1 VARLIGADPD
11 EIAFVGNASTAL
23 SIAAHMLA
31 DRGGVVTVEDEFPSC
46 TLPWLQ
52 LGHDVSF
59 AGRRRNGTVTLE
71 DLEEALDRRP
81 ASARREA
88 PGVLAVSFVQFRSGF
103 RFDLGE
109 LGELCADRELELVVD
124 ATQGLGAFPVDVGAA
139 RVGFLASSGYKWLT
153 AGYGVAILQVR
164 SELLDRLEFP
174 VAGWRSARDPYA
186 LTWDELDLT
195 HRAAGLEMGHP
206 PFAGIFALGAALELI
221 EEIGVEAIAARI
233 LELVGRLHERLAQAG
248 FRVLSTTDPGHMSG
262 ICVVDIEAPGR
273 AVEALAERD
282 IVVSSRGRGLRVSVH
297 HYNDTDDVDRFV
309 DALSELRPPGKPG

>member
-1 VARLIGADPD
+1 MADWQAVRAEFPAVTRRVYLNTAGGGPVSRRAAEAGRRYYELTLEDGDVHWDAWLERVDEVRAAVARLIGADPD

-31 DRGGVVTVEDEFPSC
+31 DRGGVVTVEDEFPPC

-164 SELLDRLEFP
+164 SELLEPAGVPGGGMAERPGP
-174 VAGWRSARDPYA
+174 VRPDLGRARP
-186 LTWDELDLT
+186 
-195 HRAAGLEMGHP
+195 HP
-206 PFAGIFALGAALELI
+206 PGRRCWL
-221 EEIGVEAIAARI
+221 AR
-233 LELVGRLHERLAQAG
+233 A
-248 FRVLSTTDPGHMSG
+248 
-262 ICVVDIEAPGR
+262 
-273 AVEALAERD
+273 
-282 IVVSSRGRGLRVSVH
+282 
-297 HYNDTDDVDRFV
+297 
-309 DALSELRPPGKPG
+309 